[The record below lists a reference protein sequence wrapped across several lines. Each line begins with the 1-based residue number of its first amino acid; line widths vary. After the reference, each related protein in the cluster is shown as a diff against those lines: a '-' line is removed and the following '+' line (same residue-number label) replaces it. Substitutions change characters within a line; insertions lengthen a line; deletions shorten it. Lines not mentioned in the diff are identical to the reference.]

1 MARNEG
7 AIQLARTGKT
17 HAEIAKALGVSR
29 VAVSHW
35 LAGTRKPLAPGRN
48 RILEVFG
55 IALDAWDRH
64 AVRASPFKPS
74 PTGAHVSAV
83 TSLVTSPVTSVT
95 SPVTSVTEA
104 IVPHGIIPKAVE
116 LERMA
121 HDLMKKLHD
130 DEIATPLEQAK
141 VMASVSTTLTH
152 LAKLTGE
159 YDLGRRLMRL
169 PIWLRIRRA
178 LHDAL
183 VNHPEA
189 AARVDEEMRRVEEQE
204 LASAA

>member
-17 HAEIAKALGVSR
+17 HADIAKALGVSR

-35 LAGTRKPLAPGRN
+35 LAGTRKPLLPGRN
-48 RILEVFG
+48 RLLEVFG
-55 IALDAWDRH
+55 IATDAWDRH
-64 AVRASPFKPS
+64 GVRGSPFKPS
-74 PTGAHVSAV
+74 PSGTHSAGV
-83 TSLVTSPVTSVT
+83 ASPVTLPGASVT
-95 SPVTSVTEA
+95 SPVASVTEA
-104 IVPHGIIPKAVE
+104 IVPQGVIPKAVE

-121 HDLMKKLHD
+121 HDLMRKLHD

-159 YDLGRRLMRL
+159 YDLGRRLLRL
-169 PIWLRIRRA
+169 PLWMRIRKA
-178 LHDAL
+178 LAEAL
-183 VNHPEA
+183 TNHPEA
-189 AARVDEEMRRVEEQE
+189 AKSVEMHLRQVEEQE
-204 LASAA
+204 LDSAA